1 MIDIKNL
8 SLSYEG
14 ERVIEQFSLHVDKGE
29 KIALMG
35 PSGCGKTSLLE
46 AIAGLLKPDKG
57 TVSVNGRISCVF
69 QEPRLLP
76 WLSALKNVNV
86 VLSDSAATEDE
97 AAKWLEAVGL
107 YEDAHKLPSQLSGGM
122 QQRVNIARALAYGGD
137 VLLLDEPMKGMD
149 AETAEAVA
157 ELIKSSAKDKTLILV
172 THDEEEARAF
182 ADRIYHYEN
191 KSFR

>member
-14 ERVIEQFSLHVDKGE
+14 ERVVEQFSLHVAKGE
-29 KIALMG
+29 QIALMG

-46 AIAGLLKPDKG
+46 AIAGLLKPQKG
-57 TVSVNGRISCVF
+57 IVKVNGTISCVF

-86 VLSDSAATEDE
+86 VLSDSAATENE

-149 AETAEAVA
+149 PETAETVA
-157 ELIKSSAKDKTLILV
+157 ELIKTSAKDKTLILV
-172 THDEEEARAF
+172 THDETEAKF
-182 ADRIYHYEN
+182 YADRIYHYEN

>member
-46 AIAGLLKPDKG
+46 AVAGLLKPEKG
-57 TVSVNGRISCVF
+57 TVRVNGTVSCVF

-86 VLSDSAATEDE
+86 VLSDSAATEGE

-149 AETAEAVA
+149 SETAEAVA
-157 ELIKSSAKDKTLILV
+157 KLIKASAEDKTLILV
-172 THDEEEARAF
+172 THDEEEASFF
-182 ADRIYHYEN
+182 ADKIYHYEN
-191 KSFR
+191 KAFR